1 MSLLRDT
8 SLVKHEQKTEKVGG
22 SEFAAI
28 TNKPQVLTSWANA
41 DGYVGVGSRSGTASA
56 VSAGGWDASCILCK
70 IYLTPSVRSK
80 SFHRSQ
86 MQVRLTCATYL
97 LNGNKYL
104 DGWRPVCVSFVQDIH
119 LWKRKT
125 CPLSE
130 AKTFRPSFSF
140 FFFLNHKQI
149 IPLTF
154 LVNNFNEFNCPKFV
168 YLNFKKGKSTNNI
181 NLNEIAIRRGSILG
195 PILF

>member
-1 MSLLRDT
+1 MSLYCNMR
-8 SLVKHEQKTEKVGG
+8 HEKKTETEKVGG

-28 TNKPQVLTSWANA
+28 TSKPQVLTSWANA
-41 DGYVGVGSRSGTASA
+41 DDDVGVRAAVSVASA

-119 LWKRKT
+119 LRKRKT
-125 CPLSE
+125 CPLSA

-140 FFFLNHKQI
+140 VFLNHKQI

-154 LVNNFNEFNCPKFV
+154 SLNNLNKFNC
-168 YLNFKKGKSTNNI
+168 
-181 NLNEIAIRRGSILG
+181 ILT
-195 PILF
+195 ISLFTK